1 MSEVILSQTEQD
13 AIAVLA
19 DYLPE
24 PGTRCPTCSRRVNK
38 PRQSASPE
46 ARAIRAGKLPHERAE
61 AVEEALDILQEL
73 VGGDEHSY
81 PRGHL
86 LEGLTLLGAQ
96 QREELRAYF
105 TRYV

>member
-1 MSEVILSQTEQD
+1 MTEVILSKAELD

-19 DYLPE
+19 DYIPE
-24 PGTRCPTCSRRVNK
+24 PGTRCPTCNHRRNK

-73 VGGDEHSY
+73 VGGDEHS
-81 PRGHL
+81 
-86 LEGLTLLGAQ
+86 
-96 QREELRAYF
+96 
-105 TRYV
+105 